1 MNACIMYKEE
11 NVDKTATIKVV
22 ATGCQS
28 AMRAEMARI
37 ADSMKDDLSSF
48 IRADDGTVETCSRT
62 VVEPDGLVYEHYYLV
77 G

>member
-1 MNACIMYKEE
+1 MNACIVHKEE
-11 NVDKTATIKVV
+11 YDQTVTLKIV
-22 ATGCQS
+22 AAGCKS

-62 VVEPDGLVYEHYYLV
+62 VVESDGLTYEHYYLV